1 MKAVPAH
8 LPHANLFTRLQP
20 SPGRGIGVFAIR
32 DIPAGIDPFLGDRNE
47 TVEVPVEWLASID
60 DPEIR
65 RMYVDFCPV
74 VDGFFVAPV
83 DFNQMAQSWYLNH
96 SDAPNVDCN
105 ADMSFGTK
113 RLVTRGEELTVDYRT
128 FSEHAYRSIRPSWT

>member
-47 TVEVPVEWLASID
+47 TVEVPVEWLASIG

-74 VDGFFVAPV
+74 VDGVFVAPV

-96 SDAPNVDCN
+96 SDSPNVACN
-105 ADMSFGTK
+105 AEMVFGTT
-113 RLVTRGEELTVDYRT
+113 RPVARGEELTVDYRT
-128 FSEHAYRSIRPSWT
+128 FSEHAHRSIGPSWT

>member
-1 MKAVPAH
+1 MKALPRH

-32 DIPAGIDPFLGDRNE
+32 DIPAGVDPFVGDRNE

-74 VDGFFVAPV
+74 VDGFFIAPI

-96 SDAPNVDCN
+96 SDEPNVGCDAN
-105 ADMSFGTK
+105 MAFRTK
-113 RLVTRGEELTVDYRT
+113 RAIKSGEELTTDYRT
-128 FSEHAYRSIRPSWT
+128 FSEHAQRIIGSSWA